1 MNNNI
6 REEDKNIQ
14 FLEGLNSKLAVKR
27 DYENKTLNSK
37 WIDMFEEVIP
47 YIDNIL
53 RNPKRFIVNE
63 EEIVKVELAKKI
75 TVESVIH
82 LTQHTNL
89 IQDYN
94 PENGDVR
101 PSKILNINKDES
113 LDTYENRF
121 VFTLINNMNMFYNQR
136 LANFSGGS
144 SYYDKIDL
152 DYEGNTK
159 IDNDQ
164 INVKLSFKS
173 LNKDIADNNKENG
186 KSVEDRLK
194 KIKVQLDGFS
204 GSELM
209 QTLNK
214 LHVPPVRSP
223 IRKTNVILKNPNF
236 QKASELWNYI
246 QSYDSTDYEIM
257 KDNQDY
263 MDFGELKKQFDQSF
277 FLNYLAKEVISE
289 TSSKSTE
296 KKAVSLIIKQL
307 VDNLLEYNP
316 DLNEGSMKLAFSKE
330 FKESKKRITERDKNI
345 RNIFIDRF
353 NNLNEM
359 LIKAGNLLEEEV

>member
-1 MNNNI
+1 MNAKFDD
-6 REEDKNIQ
+6 EKNAEFID
-14 FLEGLNSKLAVKR
+14 GLSSKLSVKR
-27 DYENKTLNSK
+27 DFENKKLNSK

-121 VFTLINNMNMFYNQR
+121 VFTLINNMNVFYNQR
-136 LANFSGGS
+136 LSNFSGNS
-144 SYYDKIDL
+144 SFYDKIDL
-152 DYEGNTK
+152 DYEAMTK
-159 IDNDQ
+159 IDNEQVD
-164 INVKLSFKS
+164 IKVSFKS
-173 LNKDIADNNKENG
+173 LSKDGTTTLEKGNSI
-186 KSVEDRLK
+186 EDRLK

-246 QSYDSTDYEIM
+246 QSYDSTDYEII

-263 MDFGELKKQFDQSF
+263 MDFGEIKKQFDNSF
-277 FLNYLAKEVISE
+277 FLDYLAKEIIS
-289 TSSKSTE
+289 STNVKVSE
-296 KKAVSLIIKQL
+296 KKATNLIIKQL
-307 VDNLLEYNP
+307 VDTLLDYNP
-316 DLNEGSMKLAFSKE
+316 NLNEGSMRLVFSKE
-330 FKESKKRITERDKNI
+330 FKDAKRRVIERNKNI
-345 RNIFIDRF
+345 RAIFINKFSNVDDTLF
-353 NNLNEM
+353 KACSLLNE
-359 LIKAGNLLEEEV
+359 KE

>member
-1 MNNNI
+1 MDNNI
-6 REEDKNIQ
+6 TKEEKNIQ
-14 FLEGLNSKLAVKR
+14 FLEGLNSKLSVKR
-27 DYENKTLNSK
+27 DFENKTLNSK
-37 WIDMFEEVIP
+37 WIDIFEEVIP

-53 RNPKRFIVNE
+53 RNPKRFIINE

-121 VFTLINNMNMFYNQR
+121 IFTLINNMNVFYNQR
-136 LANFSGGS
+136 LTNFSGDS
-144 SYYDKIDL
+144 SFYDKIDL
-152 DYEGNTK
+152 DYEGRTK

-164 INVKLSFKS
+164 VDIKLSFKS
-173 LNKDIADNNKENG
+173 LNKDLDDDSNGTG
-186 KSVEDRLK
+186 KSIEDRLK

-214 LHVPPVRSP
+214 MHVPPVRSP

-246 QSYDSTDYEIM
+246 QSYDSTDYEII
-257 KDNQDY
+257 KDSQDY

-277 FLNYLAKEVISE
+277 FINYLAKEIISQ
-289 TSSKSTE
+289 TNSKSNE
-296 KKAVSLIIKQL
+296 KRAVSLIIKQL

-316 DLNEGSMKLAFSKE
+316 ELNEGSMKLAFSKE
-330 FKESKKRITERDKNI
+330 FKEAKKRINARDRTI
-345 RNIFIDRF
+345 RNIFLNKF
-353 NNLNEM
+353 NDLND
-359 LIKAGNLLEEEV
+359 NLLGASKLFKEEV